1 MQTSRRNPSHP
12 PEKAGM
18 ARHGARYGAQCLW
31 RWLLCGAG
39 ALAVCLGGWKSLHA
53 GERILDERQKYAD
66 QVSQTYSYR
75 FGKGEPFLP
84 SNAKIQG
91 DTFIQPGAFP
101 TAQYCRHCHEASYHQ
116 WRQSLHANS
125 FRTPFYT
132 KNVGLL
138 QNTKGMEFSR
148 HCEGC
153 HNPIELF
160 SGQVTPQP
168 TSKDREFDQDGV
180 TCMVCHS
187 IQKLQPTYGLGS
199 YVMGVPAV
207 MVDEQGKP
215 IPGEVSYA
223 EINAHVDRHKAAV
236 MKDFYRTPEYCAS
249 CHKANIPET
258 LNDYKWLRAIGLYDE
273 WQQSSYAKQS
283 PLPFYKK
290 DMQTCQSCHMTREQ
304 AVQADVAAKNG
315 TIVSHRWVGGNTA
328 VPFLYGYDEQL
339 KKTLEYLKAD
349 KLNVDLFALAKPDGS
364 GLIAPLGA
372 KSFDLKPGDELQAM
386 VVIQN
391 KGVGH
396 TLIPEQRD
404 MYQAWAEFELSD
416 ADGKVLHASGRLSG
430 DGTLDP
436 EAHSFITRLL
446 DKDGGLLTKHEIW
459 QRRTTATDA
468 TIRPGRSTLVRYG
481 FRIPKDGKGP
491 YTLTAKVNYRHFNEA
506 FTDFALGAKHPA
518 YPVAE
523 MAVRTRVLKVGENAT
538 AGAEAKDNLEWMR
551 WNNFGIALL
560 DQAQYA
566 EAKDAFTEVL
576 KLRPDYGDAYTNLG
590 VVYLQWERYA
600 DAAESL
606 KKALAMMPGDARA
619 LYYNALV
626 ERNQGDLDGA
636 VADLQHVVSQFPH
649 SPDAHRELGFSYY
662 QQHKYGL
669 ARVEYETVQGI
680 EPDDLAAHY
689 NLAIIYRREGDKQ
702 KAAAQAALFADEKD
716 DPMASTATLGFLRQ
730 HPELSGESVPW
741 HLHTADETAATAKK

>member
-1 MQTSRRNPSHP
+1 MLPRLEKLRRDPSLGI
-12 PEKAGM
+12 A
-18 ARHGARYGAQCLW
+18 ARQGARWA
-31 RWLLCGAG
+31 LLAAG
-39 ALAVCLGGWKSLHA
+39 AVLAVTGGVKSIHA
-53 GERILDERQKYAD
+53 GERIDDKRQQYAEKVD
-66 QVSQTYSYR
+66 QTYSYK
-75 FGKGEPFLP
+75 FGKGQPFLP
-84 SNAKIQG
+84 SNAKIEG
-91 DTFIQPGAFP
+91 DTFIEAGAFP
-101 TAQYCRHCHEASYHQ
+101 TAQYCRHCHEATYHQ
-116 WRQSLHANS
+116 WRQSLHSNS

-153 HNPIELF
+153 HNPIGLL
-160 SGQVTPQP
+160 SGQVTPNP
-168 TSKDREFDQDGV
+168 VKGDREFDQDGV
-180 TCMVCHS
+180 SCMVCHS

-207 MVDEQGKP
+207 MLDEQGKP

-223 EINAHVDRHKAAV
+223 EITAHVDRHKAAV

-273 WQQSSYAKQS
+273 WQQSSFAKQS
-283 PLPFYKK
+283 PLPFYRKPAVSTC
-290 DMQTCQSCHMTREQ
+290 QTCHMQREQ
-304 AVQADVAAKNG
+304 AAQADVSAKNG
-315 TIVSHRWVGGNTA
+315 TVVSHRWLGGNTA

-339 KKTLEYLKAD
+339 KKTIEYLKAD
-349 KLNVDLFALAKPDGS
+349 TLNVDLFALAKPDGT
-364 GLIAPLGA
+364 GVMAPLGA
-372 KSFDLKPGDELQAM
+372 KPFTLHAGDELQAM

-391 KGVGH
+391 KGIGH

-404 MYQAWAEFELSD
+404 MYEAWAEFELKD
-416 ADGKVLHASGRLSG
+416 ADGKVLHASGRLQP
-430 DGTLDP
+430 DGSLDP

-446 DKDGGLLTKHEIW
+446 DKNGALLTKHEIW
-459 QRRTTATDA
+459 ERRTTATDA
-468 TIRPGRSTLVRYG
+468 TMRPGRSTLVRYG

-506 FTDFALGAKHPA
+506 FTRFALGDKHPA
-518 YPVAE
+518 YPVVE
-523 MAVRTRVLKVGENAT
+523 MAVRSRVLKIGENSVAT
-538 AGAEAKDNLEWMR
+538 PDAKDNPEWMR

-566 EAKDAFTEVL
+566 EARDAFNEVI

-590 VVYLQWERYA
+590 VVYLQWERYS

-606 KKALAMMPGDARA
+606 KQALVRMPGDARA
-619 LYYNALV
+619 LYYQALV
-626 ERNQGDLDGA
+626 DRNQGDLDAA
-636 VADLQHVVSQFPH
+636 VADLKQVLTQFPH

-662 QQHKYGL
+662 QQHKYDL
-669 ARVEYETVQGI
+669 ARVEYETVQSI
-680 EPDDLAAHY
+680 EPDDLSAHY

-716 DPMASTATLGFLRQ
+716 DPMASTATLGFLRA

-741 HLHTADETAATAKK
+741 HLHTADETATAADKK

>member
-1 MQTSRRNPSHP
+1 
-12 PEKAGM
+12 
-18 ARHGARYGAQCLW
+18 
-31 RWLLCGAG
+31 
-39 ALAVCLGGWKSLHA
+39 
-53 GERILDERQKYAD
+53 
-66 QVSQTYSYR
+66 
-75 FGKGEPFLP
+75 
-84 SNAKIQG
+84 
-91 DTFIQPGAFP
+91 
-101 TAQYCRHCHEASYHQ
+101 
-116 WRQSLHANS
+116 
-125 FRTPFYT
+125 
-132 KNVGLL
+132 
-138 QNTKGMEFSR
+138 
-148 HCEGC
+148 
-153 HNPIELF
+153 
-160 SGQVTPQP
+160 
-168 TSKDREFDQDGV
+168 
-180 TCMVCHS
+180 
-187 IQKLQPTYGLGS
+187 
-199 YVMGVPAV
+199 
-207 MVDEQGKP
+207 
-215 IPGEVSYA
+215 
-223 EINAHVDRHKAAV
+223 
-236 MKDFYRTPEYCAS
+236 
-249 CHKANIPET
+249 
-258 LNDYKWLRAIGLYDE
+258 
-273 WQQSSYAKQS
+273 
-283 PLPFYKK
+283 
-290 DMQTCQSCHMTREQ
+290 
-304 AVQADVAAKNG
+304 
-315 TIVSHRWVGGNTA
+315 
-328 VPFLYGYDEQL
+328 
-339 KKTLEYLKAD
+339 
-349 KLNVDLFALAKPDGS
+349 
-364 GLIAPLGA
+364 
-372 KSFDLKPGDELQAM
+372 
-386 VVIQN
+386 VIQN